1 MNIILDL
8 FITFAKI
15 GAITFGGGYAML
27 PILQK
32 EIVEHKKWATDE
44 EILNYYAIGQSTP
57 GVIAVNLATFIGYKR
72 KGVLGGI
79 CATLGV
85 ITPAII
91 IITIIAAFVRNF
103 LQYETVSHALGG
115 INAAVAVLIVSAVI
129 NLWKKGVKKLFGVI
143 MFVFGFI
150 VAVFTNWS
158 PIIVIITSII
168 CGIIY
173 GSVNG
178 RKAGKD
184 K

>member
-8 FITFAKI
+8 FLTFAKM

-44 EILNYYAIGQSTP
+44 EMLNYYAIGQSTP
-57 GVIAVNLATFIGYKR
+57 GVISVNIATFIGYKE
-72 KGVLGGI
+72 KGVLGGV

-91 IITIIAAFVRNF
+91 IITVIAAFVRNF
-103 LQYETVSHALGG
+103 LEYQIVSYALGG

-129 NLWKKGVKKLFGVI
+129 NLWKKGVKKLFGLF
-143 MFVFGFI
+143 MFAFGFM
-150 VAVFTNWS
+150 VAAFTNWS
-158 PIIVIITSII
+158 PVIVVVTAII

-173 GSVNG
+173 GSVES
-178 RKAGKD
+178 RKAGDGK
-184 K
+184 